1 MQRLA
6 ALPQL
11 GHGQSLNRPS
21 WPPGQRRPGLVYRR
35 TFRLLA
41 KLREFVYRGTVYSSI
56 TAHLCATKLPKNPR
70 QHWIFSPAASKN
82 GFFAA
87 TLKASDTPRNTRLS
101 AYIWALIHRKRDRF
115 VYRRTNTRLSRY
127 VFFVYRRTGL
137 SSIGVHATWK
147 NPCATRTYSRLST
160 A

>member
-1 MQRLA
+1 MQRLPA
-6 ALPQL
+6 PPQL
-11 GHGQSLNRPS
+11 GHWQSLNRPS
-21 WPPGQRRPGLVYRR
+21 WPPDQRRPGLVYRR

-56 TAHLCATKLPKNPR
+56 AAHPCATKLPENPR
-70 QHWIFSPAASKN
+70 QYWIFSPAASKS

-87 TLKASDTPRNTRLS
+87 TLKASDPARNTRLS
-101 AYIWALIHRKRDRF
+101 AYIWALIHRKRGRF

-127 VFFVYRRTGL
+127 AFFVYRRTGF

-147 NPCATRTYSRLST
+147 KPCATRTYDRLST

>member
-11 GHGQSLNRPS
+11 DHRQSLNRPS
-21 WPPGQRRPGLVYRR
+21 WHTGQRRDGLVYRR

-41 KLREFVYRGTVYSSI
+41 KAREFVYRGTVYSSI
-56 TAHLCATKLPKNPR
+56 AAHPCATKPPKNPH
-70 QHWIFSPAASKN
+70 QHWTFSPATSENA
-82 GFFAA
+82 FFAA
-87 TLKASDTPRNTRLS
+87 TLKASDTAKNTRLS
-101 AYIWALIHRKRDRF
+101 AYIWPLIHRKRGRF

-127 VFFVYRRTGL
+127 AFLVYRRTAF

-147 NPCATRTYSRLST
+147 NPCATRTYDLLST